1 MSITAEQVKEL
12 REKTGVGMMDC
23 KNALSQS
30 SGDFEK
36 AMQIL
41 REKGLA
47 AAAKKS
53 DRSTN
58 EGRIF
63 TAVSQD
69 RAQGVILE
77 MNCETDFVAGND
89 QFIEFGQSV
98 ANAVLNSNVTGIESI
113 GQVDIAGRKLSDILP
128 EKVLKLGENI
138 SFKKV
143 QKVQDK
149 NVSDYV
155 HMNGKIG
162 VLVTISAPV
171 SEEMGRGI
179 AMHVAAVNPPY
190 IRREEVPSVDLED
203 ERAII
208 KAQVVKEG
216 KPENIVD
223 KIVEGKLGRFYK
235 ENCLLEQDFV
245 KNPEVIIKN
254 YLPQGTTVNQAIRFS
269 LG

>member
-1 MSITAEQVKEL
+1 MAVTAEQVKEL

-23 KNALSQS
+23 KNALAQS
-30 SGDFEK
+30 EGDFEK
-36 AMQIL
+36 AIQIL
-41 REKGLA
+41 REKGLS

-63 TAVSQD
+63 TALSAD
-69 RAQGVILE
+69 KTQGIVLE
-77 MNCETDFVAGND
+77 VNCETDFVAGND
-89 QFIEFGQSV
+89 QFHAFGQSV
-98 ANAVLNSNVTGIESI
+98 ANALLTSSISSIEGLGQLNLN
-113 GQVDIAGRKLSDILP
+113 GRNLSDILP
-128 EKVLKLGENI
+128 DTVLKLGENI
-138 SFKKV
+138 TFKQFKKV
-143 QKVQDK
+143 QDK
-149 NVSDYV
+149 CVADYV

-162 VLVTISAPV
+162 VLVTFNAAV
-171 SEEMGRGI
+171 SEEMGRGV

-190 IRREEVPSVDLED
+190 IRQEEVPSADLET
-203 ERAII
+203 ERNLI
-208 KAQVVKEG
+208 KSQVLREG

-245 KNPEVIIKN
+245 KDPEVVIKN